1 MKERN
6 PALHPLLKLEGD
18 IADVFRYGQLLSL
31 VAGCDHQIDNAM
43 LNTIAVPLME
53 AGKRLDVYY
62 RQACKAAQEGI
73 Q

>member
-6 PALHPLLKLEGD
+6 PALHPLLKLESD

-31 VAGCDHQIDNAM
+31 VADCPHQIDNAM
-43 LNTIAVPLME
+43 LNAIAVPMME
-53 AGKRLDVYY
+53 AGKRLNVYY
-62 RQACKAAQEGI
+62 LEAVTAAQEGI

>member
-1 MKERN
+1 
-6 PALHPLLKLEGD
+6 
-18 IADVFRYGQLLSL
+18 
-31 VAGCDHQIDNAM
+31 M